1 MICRFSNVWNAKTFE
16 TRLSNLQFGL
26 QTPWNPGPRP
36 QRPYRKL
43 GHRWSGER
51 SVSFLRLEGPR
62 RLQNRERH
70 IRFCGR
76 IRISLTLIDWRQHP
90 EREQRIRDLFTR
102 NGIPPVQDDR
112 GDRELIL
119 MYPLPDSAQRIASLC
134 SEVLA
139 SGYGVADD
147 EPLLFT
153 LIQYP

>member
-1 MICRFSNVWNAKTFE
+1 MAGMSQKV
-16 TRLSNLQFGL
+16 
-26 QTPWNPGPRP
+26 
-36 QRPYRKL
+36 
-43 GHRWSGER
+43 
-51 SVSFLRLEGPR
+51 
-62 RLQNRERH
+62 
-70 IRFCGR
+70 FCD
-76 IRISLTLIDWRQHP
+76 SDA
-90 EREQRIRDLFTR
+90 LFTR
-102 NGIPPVQDDR
+102 NSIAPVRDDR

>member
-1 MICRFSNVWNAKTFE
+1 M
-16 TRLSNLQFGL
+16 
-26 QTPWNPGPRP
+26 
-36 QRPYRKL
+36 
-43 GHRWSGER
+43 
-51 SVSFLRLEGPR
+51 
-62 RLQNRERH
+62 QNRERH

-102 NGIPPVQDDR
+102 NGIAPVQDDR

-139 SGYGVADD
+139 SGYGVADE